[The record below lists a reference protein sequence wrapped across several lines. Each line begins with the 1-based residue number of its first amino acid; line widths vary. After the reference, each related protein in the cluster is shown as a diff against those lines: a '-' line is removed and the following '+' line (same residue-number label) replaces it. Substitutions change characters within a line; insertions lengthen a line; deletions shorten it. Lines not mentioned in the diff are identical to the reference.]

1 MDTKAII
8 EKAKAL
14 RSFLHKIPERSFEEV
29 KTKQTL
35 MTFLKENTSFE
46 EMADQPWVKD
56 AMIAEGVPDEM
67 LSESY

>member
-8 EKAKAL
+8 EKVKAL
-14 RSFLHKIPERSFEEV
+14 RSCLHKIPERSLEEV

-67 LSESY
+67 FSESY